1 MARGHHG
8 QGFKWR
14 LIAGLTLFGLFN
26 VWALYKRVEFYM
38 EHSFDIL
45 NPDID
50 YLIER
55 F

>member
-1 MARGHHG
+1 MNTSKGNTL
-8 QGFKWR
+8 KWY
-14 LIAGLTLFGLFN
+14 LTVGISVFVMFN
-26 VWALYKRVEFYM
+26 IWAIYKRVEFYM

-55 F
+55 Y